1 MYLGE
6 VAPKSKRGFL
16 GLIPSIHICF
26 GVFLAQILGLSE
38 LLGKVQPLWRSN
50 AALFGHA

>member
-26 GVFLAQILGLSE
+26 GVFLAQVLGLSE
-38 LLGKVQPLWRSN
+38 LLGKVPPPWPLD
-50 AALFGHA
+50 AGLFGHA